1 MPVTE
6 HLKSTQFNSQTAAE
20 HARRG
25 WIIRRERKQ
34 AEIERQNNPVLAAE
48 HLTELA
54 QDSFA
59 GKTLGRVRKQIALV
73 QDAIDGA
80 IENGESKQLKE
91 YTDAL
96 SRLAEI
102 ERQLAGRPLP
112 GSLRPKQEKSKRI
125 ANSTNEPDEV

>member
-6 HLKSTQFNSQTAAE
+6 HLKPTQFTSENAASF
-20 HARRG
+20 AKRA
-25 WIIRRERKQ
+25 WIVRKERKQ

-48 HLTELA
+48 HLTELR
-54 QDSFA
+54 QDCFA
-59 GKTLGRVRKQIALV
+59 GKTLGRVRRQIALV
-73 QDAIDGA
+73 QDAIDGS
-80 IENGESKQLKE
+80 IESGESKQLKE

-112 GSLRPKQEKSKRI
+112 GSLRPDKPKTKRTV
-125 ANSTNEPDEV
+125 ATSDPEE

>member
-1 MPVTE
+1 VPGVPFTPEMAKIYALRSHE
-6 HLKSTQFNSQTAAE
+6 ARARNKLAKIEAE
-20 HARRG
+20 
-25 WIIRRERKQ
+25 
-34 AEIERQNNPVLAAE
+34 NNPVIAKANLE
-48 HLTELA
+48 QLA

-73 QDAIDGA
+73 QDAIDGS
-80 IENGESKQLKE
+80 IDSGESKQLKE

-125 ANSTNEPDEV
+125 ASTSNEPDEV